1 MVFSSFEFAAFFVSL
16 FGMLSIMRSD
26 TLRRWTLIVGSYVFY
41 GAWDVRF
48 VPLLM
53 AYTLAGWFF
62 GSAIHSISHQ
72 RGRLFL
78 LWIGVGLAL
87 AGLGFFKY
95 TNFLLSVAADLV
107 GWSVVPTLPIILPVG
122 ISFFTFE
129 VVSYLVDIYRGAA
142 RPARSFR
149 DFALF
154 MAFFPR
160 LVAGPIIR
168 PAQFLPQIEQPLHFD
183 VPDILAGAKL
193 FIGGLVLK
201 TVCADNLAVY
211 VDAVYGNVV
220 AFSGG
225 TLLFAA
231 VCYSA
236 QIFADFCGYSLMAI
250 GLGRAF
256 GIKLPQNFDFP
267 YIARSIAEFWHRWH
281 ISLSTWL
288 RDYLYIPLGGSRSGL
303 TSTYVNLM
311 ITMVLGG
318 LWHGASWN
326 FILWGFCHGLA
337 LVFYHVWHRRNVWST
352 TYDSFATSAASWL
365 ITFTLVTALWIPFR
379 SPDMKTTVAFLD
391 RTLTGA
397 DGITWF
403 HTQSMIVVL
412 GMVLW
417 HLLKVAN
424 PAAIGADWHLR
435 NAQWGNV
442 ATIMGGFL
450 VVAMFGQHQGSPFIY
465 FQF

>member
-1 MVFSSFEFAAFFVSL
+1 MIFNSLEFAAFFVSL

-48 VPLLM
+48 VPLLL
-53 AYTLAGWFF
+53 AYTLAGWLF
-62 GSAIHSISHQ
+62 GLAIHSSSHQ

-78 LWIGVGLAL
+78 LWAGVGLAL
-87 AGLGFFKY
+87 AGLAFFKY
-95 TNFLLSVAADLV
+95 TNFLLSVAAGLV
-107 GWSVVPTLPIILPVG
+107 GWSVVPTLSIILPVG

-129 VVSYLVDIYRGAA
+129 VVSYLVDIHRGVA
-142 RPARSFR
+142 RPARCFR

-183 VPDILAGAKL
+183 VADILAGAKL

-211 VDAVYGNVV
+211 VDAVYENVG
-220 AFSGG
+220 AFSGE

-256 GIKLPQNFDFP
+256 GIQLPQNFDFP
-267 YIARSIAEFWHRWH
+267 YIARSVAEFWHRWH

-288 RDYLYIPLGGSRSGL
+288 RDYLYIPLGGSRNGL

-311 ITMVLGG
+311 ITMILGG

-326 FILWGFCHGLA
+326 FILWGLCHGLA
-337 LVFYHVWHRRNVWST
+337 LVFYHVWHRRNVWFT
-352 TYDSFATSAASWL
+352 TYDTFATSVASWL

-379 SPDMKTTVAFLD
+379 SPDMKTTVAFLE
-391 RTLTGA
+391 RALTGA

-403 HTQSMIVVL
+403 HTQSMVVVL
-412 GMVLW
+412 GMVFW

-424 PAAIGADWHLR
+424 PTANGADWRLR
-435 NAQWGNV
+435 IPEWGNV
-442 ATIMGGFL
+442 AIIMSGFL
-450 VVAMFGQHQGSPFIY
+450 LVAMFGQYQGSPFIY